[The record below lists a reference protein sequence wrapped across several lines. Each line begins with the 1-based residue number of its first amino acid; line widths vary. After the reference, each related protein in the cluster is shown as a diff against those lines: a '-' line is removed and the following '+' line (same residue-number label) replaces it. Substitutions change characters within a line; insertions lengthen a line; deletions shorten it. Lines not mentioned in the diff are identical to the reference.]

1 MAKLNEFNSC
11 IKPTKEQLEQLR
23 ENYWEA
29 LSESTDIDNFK
40 DRFFDYCLNDGF
52 NEQMIIDYWEN
63 KI

>member
-1 MAKLNEFNSC
+1 MV
-11 IKPTKEQLEQLR
+11 KPTKEQLEQLR

-52 NEQMIIDYWEN
+52 NEKMIIDYWEN
-63 KI
+63 RI

>member
-1 MAKLNEFNSC
+1 MD
-11 IKPTKEQLEQLR
+11 KPTKEQLEQLR